1 MDPRRGGRARLPRQR
16 DALPALDRLATLDE
30 QRRGVAVYRHPT
42 VAVLEDH
49 EPAERR
55 DAGAG
60 IGHDAIG
67 GRRDG
72 RADGGS
78 DLAAVAALAVAPRTE
93 IGRGSVRE
101 RGCQT
106 FWIGGVA

>member
-1 MDPRRGGRARLPRQR
+1 MRISDWSSDVCSSDL
-16 DALPALDRLATLDE
+16 LDRLATLDE

-78 DLAAVAALAVAPRTE
+78 DLDAVAALAVAHRTEFGAE
-93 IGRGSVRE
+93 IGREQCRE
-101 RGCQT
+101 
-106 FWIGGVA
+106 GGVQYV

>member
-55 DAGAG
+55 DAGDG

-67 GRRDG
+67 GRREG
-72 RADGGS
+72 RDDGGS
-78 DLAAVAALAVAPRTE
+78 DRSEEHTSELQSIQRIEVAAFGVEKKQRTM
-93 IGRGSVRE
+93 S
-101 RGCQT
+101 
-106 FWIGGVA
+106 

>member
-72 RADGGS
+72 R
-78 DLAAVAALAVAPRTE
+78 RTE
-93 IGRGSVRE
+93 EQTSELQALMRTSYA
-101 RGCQT
+101 GCWLKKKNT
-106 FWIGGVA
+106 DT